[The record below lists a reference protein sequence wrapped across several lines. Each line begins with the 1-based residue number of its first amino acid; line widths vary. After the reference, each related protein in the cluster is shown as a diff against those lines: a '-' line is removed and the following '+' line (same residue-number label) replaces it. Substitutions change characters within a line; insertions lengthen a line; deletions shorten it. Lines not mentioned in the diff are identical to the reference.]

1 MVDRDGADEYV
12 TDIVDELM
20 EAAMSAIYDKYIESQ
35 LLPFT
40 ITQARDAITEIIE
53 VSAKILH
60 ICNYHYHFL
69 FFRFLFSL
77 IQLPN

>member
-1 MVDRDGADEYV
+1 MVDRDGADEFV

-20 EAAMSAIYDKYIESQ
+20 ETTMSAIYDKYIQIQ

-53 VSAKILH
+53 VARLLISSLLLPDSSLG
-60 ICNYHYHFL
+60 CFVWG
-69 FFRFLFSL
+69 FFHSY
-77 IQLPN
+77 